1 MPSIKVVNQVG
12 LAVGSLELSNDVF
25 AIDPHA
31 QAVRDAVV
39 LALANARQDTA
50 KTKKRDEV
58 SGGGKKPWRQK
69 GTGRARQG
77 STRSP
82 QWRHGGIVFGPTGV
96 QNHTLKQNKK
106 ERVLA
111 LKSVLSTKFAEQSLV
126 VLDKFV
132 AEDYKTQAV
141 VATLEAVKAAGKTLV
156 VFTDDSVNDQ
166 AIRSALNLPTVELLF
181 ADQIN
186 VYDVMNAKT
195 LVMTQD
201 AVKAVEEV
209 LLNGQQ

>member
-1 MPSIKVVNQVG
+1 MPSINVVNLAG
-12 LAVGSLELSNDVF
+12 LVVGSVELNNEVF

-31 QAVRDAVV
+31 QSVRDAVV

-58 SGGGKKPWRQK
+58 SGGGRKPWRQK

-82 QWRHGGIVFGPTGV
+82 QWRGGGIAWGPNGK
-96 QNHTLKQNKK
+96 QDHSLKQNKK

-111 LKSVLSTKFAEQSLV
+111 LKSVLSSKASESALI
-126 VLDKFV
+126 VLDQFTV
-132 AEDYKTQAV
+132 NGYKTKAV
-141 VATLEAVKAAGKTLV
+141 VSGLEAIKATGKTLV
-156 VFTDDSVNDQ
+156 VFTDDSVNDE
-166 AIRSALNLPTVELLF
+166 AIQSALNLANVELLF

-186 VYDVMNAKT
+186 VYDVLNASV

-201 AVKAVEEV
+201 AVKSVEEV
-209 LLNGQQ
+209 LLNGKQ

>member
-1 MPSIKVVNQVG
+1 MPSINVINQAG
-12 LAVGSLELSNDVF
+12 LVVGSLELNNEVF
-25 AIDPHA
+25 AIDPHQ

-50 KTKKRDEV
+50 KTLKRDEV

-82 QWRHGGIVFGPTGV
+82 QWRHGGIVFGPTGE
-96 QNHTLKQNKK
+96 QNHSIKQNKK

-111 LKSVLSTKFAEQSLV
+111 LKSVLSSKVSENALV
-126 VLDKFV
+126 VLDKFAV
-132 AEDYKTQAV
+132 EGFKTKAV
-141 VATLEAVKAAGKTLV
+141 VESLAAMKISGKTLI

-166 AIRSALNLPTVELLF
+166 AIQSALNLSNVELLF

-186 VYDVMNAKT
+186 VYDVLNAST

-201 AVKAVEEV
+201 AVKSVEEV
-209 LLNGQQ
+209 LLNGKQ

>member
-1 MPSIKVVNQVG
+1 MPSINVINQAG
-12 LAVGSLELSNDVF
+12 LVVGSLELNNEVF
-25 AIDPHA
+25 AIDPHT

-50 KTKKRDEV
+50 KTLKRDEV

-82 QWRHGGIVFGPTGV
+82 QWRHGGIVFGPTGE
-96 QNHTLKQNKK
+96 QNHSIKQNKK

-111 LKSVLSTKFAEQSLV
+111 LKSVLSSKVSENALV
-126 VLDKFV
+126 VLDKFAV
-132 AEDYKTQAV
+132 EGFKTKAV
-141 VATLEAVKAAGKTLV
+141 VESLAAMKISGKTLI

-166 AIRSALNLPTVELLF
+166 AIQSALNLSNVELLF

-186 VYDVMNAKT
+186 VYDVLNAST

-201 AVKAVEEV
+201 AVKSVEEV
-209 LLNGQQ
+209 LLNGKQ

>member
-1 MPSIKVVNQVG
+1 M
-12 LAVGSLELSNDVF
+12 
-25 AIDPHA
+25 
-31 QAVRDAVV
+31 
-39 LALANARQDTA
+39 
-50 KTKKRDEV
+50 
-58 SGGGKKPWRQK
+58 
-69 GTGRARQG
+69 
-77 STRSP
+77 
-82 QWRHGGIVFGPTGV
+82 
-96 QNHTLKQNKK
+96 KQNKK

>member
-1 MPSIKVVNQVG
+1 MPSINVVNQAG
-12 LAVGSLELSNDVF
+12 LVVGSLDLSNDVF
-25 AIDPHA
+25 AIDPHT

-50 KTKKRDEV
+50 KTLKRDEV

-77 STRSP
+77 SNRSP
-82 QWRHGGIVFGPTGV
+82 QWRHGGIVFGPTGE
-96 QNHTLKQNKK
+96 QNHSLKQNKK

-111 LKSVLSTKFAEQSLV
+111 LKSVLSSKVSENALV
-126 VLDKFV
+126 VLDKFAV
-132 AEDYKTQAV
+132 EGFKTKAV
-141 VATLEAVKAAGKTLV
+141 VESLATLKVSGKTLI
-156 VFTDDSVNDQ
+156 VFTDDSVNDE
-166 AIRSALNLPTVELLF
+166 AIKSALNLSNVELLF

-186 VYDVMNAKT
+186 VYDVINAST

-201 AVKAVEEV
+201 AVKSVEEV
-209 LLNGQQ
+209 LLNGKQ